1 MKQETFIEYL
11 VLEYNASSSTHH
23 TRGQVG
29 NRGLWVGWG
38 KIKIKMPLRN
48 NLSRLSVEE
57 KKCLRL
63 IVKGKYVNVN
73 ILFRLLRSNIVP
85 SF

>member
-1 MKQETFIEYL
+1 MKSRRLAPLLCLRLIVKQETFIEYL

-23 TRGQVG
+23 TRGEVG

-57 KKCLRL
+57 KN
-63 IVKGKYVNVN
+63 VYV
-73 ILFRLLRSNIVP
+73 
-85 SF
+85 